1 MMRKIIKKVL
11 LLVIG
16 MCLLAL
22 PACITVEMN
31 GTESA
36 SNPTAV
42 VLNGDGQVQS
52 ANATQ
57 EPTADGRVL
66 PTDPEYIEGEVE
78 DTDSSK
84 FASEKRVVSG
94 DSYRS
99 NFFERPFT
107 SETMEYLPA
116 IDIQYGYISSDD
128 NFFIYTIVLA
138 SVDYTTN
145 TLVGSYGVEMDIDAD
160 GRGEYSIWVKD
171 PVSTTWTSENVRIF
185 KDTNGDVGGKDKY
198 TSDAP
203 SSGDGYDQELP
214 NTNAE
219 AAFARVV
226 PDYPTIV
233 QIAVHR
239 ALVENPTEFL
249 WGVWADNGLQNPGQF
264 DYDDHYTY
272 KDAGSPIS
280 GNQYYPLAAV
290 HSCDNTCRRSYGFY
304 PGYRIPN
311 MCWSGGPVLTPTPG
325 LTIIKFP
332 GFEPRYKS
340 PIVK

>member
-16 MCLLAL
+16 ICLFAL

-226 PDYPTIV
+226 PD
-233 QIAVHR
+233 
-239 ALVENPTEFL
+239 
-249 WGVWADNGLQNPGQF
+249 
-264 DYDDHYTY
+264 
-272 KDAGSPIS
+272 
-280 GNQYYPLAAV
+280 
-290 HSCDNTCRRSYGFY
+290 
-304 PGYRIPN
+304 
-311 MCWSGGPVLTPTPG
+311 
-325 LTIIKFP
+325 
-332 GFEPRYKS
+332 
-340 PIVK
+340 

>member
-1 MMRKIIKKVL
+1 MRKMIKNVL
-11 LLVIG
+11 LLNI
-16 MCLLAL
+16 MICLLAL
-22 PACITVEMN
+22 SACVTIEMN
-31 GTESA
+31 GSG
-36 SNPTAV
+36 SDSKPTAV
-42 VLNGDGQVQS
+42 VLNGEDQT
-52 ANATQ
+52 ADATQ
-57 EPTADGRVL
+57 ESTVDGRVL
-66 PTDPEYIEGEVE
+66 PTDPQYIEGEVE
-78 DTDSSK
+78 DTNSSK

-94 DSYRS
+94 DSYLS

-107 SETMEYLPA
+107 RESMEYLPNV
-116 IDIQYGYISSDD
+116 DIQYGYISSDD

-138 SVDYTTN
+138 GVDPTTN
-145 TLVGSYGVEMDIDAD
+145 ALVGSYGVEMDIDAD
-160 GRGEYSIWVKD
+160 GRGDYSVWVKD

-185 KDTNGDVGGKDKY
+185 KDSNGDVGGKDKY
-198 TSDAP
+198 ISDAP
-203 SSGDGYDQELP
+203 SSGNGYDQELP

-219 AAFARVV
+219 TAFARVV
-226 PDYPTIV
+226 PDYPAIV

-239 ALVENPTEFL
+239 ALVENPVEFL

-280 GNQYYPLAAV
+280 GNQYYPLDAV

-325 LTIIKFP
+325 FYILKYPI
-332 GFEPRYKS
+332 FEFYYMP
-340 PIVK
+340 PVVK